1 MREPL
6 HGDAVSVARVL
17 LEVRPHRR
25 RWVLARLLRE
35 ADLAH
40 EYFKRKRRTH
50 PIWGD
55 GSLMT
60 AALRRRPASEPSLDR
75 ADYCRCLAM
84 IYNALAARGP

>member
-1 MREPL
+1 MRPAL

-17 LEVRPHRR
+17 LGVRPERR
-25 RWVLARLLRE
+25 SWVLARLLRE

-40 EYFKRKRRTH
+40 GYLRRRRRAH

-60 AALRRRPASEPSLDR
+60 AALRRRPLAEPALDN

-84 IYNALAARGP
+84 TYRALAARGR